1 MSPKNTQA
9 KIDANNRYNAKAYD
23 RINIAIPKGRKAEVE
38 AHAESRGQSINALV
52 NTLLRQDMG
61 ISEAEWKMY
70 TVHVVEKENIYNPDT
85 RELYDDRESLHALDG
100 LNEKTYTVSAEN
112 SVEAA
117 HLASD
122 HYERCF
128 NNSRVDFYVDDE

>member
-1 MSPKNTQA
+1 MGKTSAAVK
-9 KIDANNRYNAKAYD
+9 NRYAAKAYD
-23 RINIAIPKGRKAEVE
+23 QLRIVVPKGRKSAIE
-38 AHAESRGQSINALV
+38 AHAESRGQSVNGLV
-52 NTLLRQDMG
+52 NMLLREDMG

-117 HLASD
+117 HIASD